1 MSSKRSSFLKPGFPL
16 LLVAGSALLL
26 AKTLQAG
33 RLARVTDTARRTKVK
48 RQAGPIRPAGP
59 EGMEFPPRD
68 WDKVDQQSDESFPAS
83 DPPPA
88 F

>member
-1 MSSKRSSFLKPGFPL
+1 MKRPGLMKPVFPL

-26 AKTLQAG
+26 AKTMQAG
-33 RLARVTDTARRTKVK
+33 RLARVTETARRTKVN

-59 EGMEFPPRD
+59 EGMEFPPRN